1 MKRLTLILILALGLL
16 ACTSEPAAPPPT
28 DRGVVYFEGP
38 PPPQLVTEEYL
49 RRQLDIKVATLWALP
64 LGEAMAGPA
73 HAATRVVGVTAQTW
87 DKDKTVRLTVVMN
100 DGPGQQ
106 RHIPMS
112 FNFGGPN
119 YDTSS
124 GSVTVGAC
132 HKLAG
137 AGVST
142 TGEFTTIENHTDS
155 IVVHKISKTV
165 TESTSSSTTL
175 SESIELKSGLTVEGG
190 TPIGGSVS
198 ASLESTFGISKE
210 STEEHSK
217 ETSVTVE
224 DEIEVP
230 AQSTYVT
237 IFTTDDSAV
246 DCAVSINAEADWS
259 DIKVTVSFPVELRP
273 NFHKEGERWSDL
285 CRVRP
290 TPYANLCILLKGD
303 GLDDGKGQAKIGF
316 GQGDDVYRYFMGFDV
331 RCPDCG
337 KLDLKAGARA
347 NMAKMSDPTS
357 RWISFEGVRHSTT
370 KSDAS
375 YKLYDVTGQATDCLA
390 EKLSKAGVPIASLD
404 SDGDG
409 RLDGCEE

>member
-1 MKRLTLILILALGLL
+1 MKRLALILILSLGLL
-16 ACTSEPAAPPPT
+16 ACTSEPAAPPPP
-28 DRGVVYFEGP
+28 DRAVVYFEGP
-38 PPPQLVTEEYL
+38 APPQLVTEQYL
-49 RRQLDIKVATLWALP
+49 RRQLDIRVATLWALP
-64 LGEAMAGPA
+64 LAEAMAGPA
-73 HAATRVVGVTAQTW
+73 HAATRIVGVTAQTW
-87 DKDKTVRLTVVMN
+87 DKDRTVRLTAVMN

-106 RHIPMS
+106 RHIPMT
-112 FNFGGPN
+112 FVFGGPN
-119 YDTSS
+119 YDTTS
-124 GSVTVGAC
+124 GSVTTGTC

-137 AGVST
+137 AGVAT

-155 IVVHKISKTV
+155 IDVHKISKTV

-190 TPIGGSVS
+190 TPIGGKVA
-198 ASLESTFGISKE
+198 ASLETTFGVGKE

-230 AQSTYVT
+230 GQSTYVT

-259 DIKVTVSFPVELRP
+259 DIKVTISFPVELRAAY
-273 NFHKEGERWSDL
+273 HKRDDRWSRL
-285 CRVRP
+285 CYNRP

-303 GLDDGKGQAKIGF
+303 GLDDGKGQAQIGF
-316 GQGDDVYRYFMGFDV
+316 GQGDDVYRFFRGYDV

-337 KLDLKAGARA
+337 GLDLKAGARA

-375 YKLYDVTGQATDCLA
+375 YKLYDVTGQDSGCLA
-390 EKLSKAGVPIASLD
+390 DKLSKSGVPITTI
-404 SDGDG
+404 DGDG
-409 RLDGCEE
+409 DGKIDGC